1 MDYFNNI
8 EAEQTLLGMILV
20 NNNHYWKAAYLSPN
34 DFFEPVHQRIFE
46 AIKTLIEAGEVVA
59 PIKLKPKFEKDPAL
73 KEIGGAKYLMQ
84 LAKSSMQMEDANEL
98 ARCILLEAQ
107 KRRVLLTYQQGVDS
121 LSDNS
126 KDPSEQVAR
135 ICMEL
140 EAAIDSTATQEA
152 ESDTQ
157 IIHNLAEKCRQKLN
171 YYSTGLSIL
180 DDAMG
185 GGLVAGKAYG
195 FAAPKKSGK
204 TALLATI
211 AENLNQAGI
220 KTLYVALEMG
230 REQIM
235 ERIAARRL
243 GRNPTIFLKAERQQQ
258 AFREKLIST
267 DKTGGNLFFL
277 DYAGITFTSLKA
289 NLLRAVRRGK
299 YQVVII
305 DYWQLISGSSN
316 KLSEREHL
324 DIVAQWIA
332 EFSKVYNVATVT
344 ASQVNQE
351 GNTRGG
357 EGMRLAF
364 DQVYKMNRVEIPTS
378 SGTEVQSFFE
388 MMDTRYT
395 QWMNMGDKDNPLFRI
410 NPDGVFFEQL
420 R

>member
-1 MDYFNNI
+1 MEEFNNI

-20 NNNHYWKAAYLSPN
+20 NNNHYWKAAYLTPN

-46 AIKTLIEAGEVVA
+46 AIKTIIEAGEAVA
-59 PIKLKPKFEKDPAL
+59 PIKLKPKFENDAAL
-73 KEIGGAKYLMQ
+73 KPLGGAKYLMQ
-84 LAKSSMQMEDANEL
+84 LAKTSMQMEDANEL
-98 ARCILLEAQ
+98 AKCILLEAQ
-107 KRRVLLTYQQGVDS
+107 RRRVLLTYQQAVDA

-140 EAAIDSTATQEA
+140 EAAIDNTATQEA
-152 ESDTQ
+152 ASDTM
-157 IIHNLAEKCRQKLN
+157 IIDQLAQKCTERLN
-171 YYSTGLSIL
+171 YYSTGLPNL
-180 DDAMG
+180 DEAMG

-230 REQIM
+230 KEQIM

-243 GRNPTIFLKAERQQQ
+243 HRNPVAFLTHDRKEQK
-258 AFREKLIST
+258 FIDKLIESK
-267 DKTGGNLFFL
+267 KTGGNLYFL
-277 DYAGITFTSLKA
+277 DYAGVSFTALKA

-305 DYWQLISGSSN
+305 DYWQLIGGKSG
-316 KLSEREHL
+316 KESEREHL
-324 DIVAQWIA
+324 DTVAQWIA
-332 EFSKVYNVATVT
+332 EFSKAYNVATVT

-364 DQVYKMNRVEIPTS
+364 DQVYKIESAKYAAPQ
-378 SGTEVQSFFE
+378 GTEVRSYFE

-395 QWMNMGDKDNPLFRI
+395 QWANVGSKESPMFRI
-410 NPDGVFFEQL
+410 NELGVYFEQIG
-420 R
+420 